1 MRRRGD
7 YSRVMFFTVAT
18 LGPLHCR
25 IDRGAHLADETGR
38 KSMNRRGFLTALC
51 AAMAAPDPDKLLWK
65 PGAKLISVPSGHKLI
80 PAQFWSI
87 WVYGEVSKFSGYADY
102 GVLGDQK
109 YCSDFGIGGGSSTKT
124 SRDIIEDVKYRLKNN
139 KGRYKKAIWFV
150 ENTYEKFS
158 GEIYA

>member
-7 YSRVMFFTVAT
+7 YSVAT